1 MKFFISLFVLFLAT
15 SAWAAD
21 PKPPVLIGLDAEF
34 SLDYS
39 ISAQAIEK
47 GMRIAIAEINAK
59 GGVLNGR
66 ELQLVTKDNGSIPA
80 RGIKNIREFA
90 LMPELVGVFGGRFS
104 PVLLEEMVAIRETGL
119 LLLAPWSSAD
129 PIIDNQM
136 QPNPV
141 FRLSLRDSL
150 AIPKML
156 RVAQSRGLDK
166 VGLLLTNT
174 GWGRSNKLAAD
185 NYARMYPSPAI
196 VHTAWYNFKDTSL
209 IDKYDSLI
217 RRGAKAIILV
227 ANDDEAAVLVRE
239 IAALPPERRVPVL
252 SHWGVAGG
260 EFVKQAGPALAQ
272 VDFSVIQT
280 FSFFKADRAALARFF
295 AVAKGFGLKKPDDVH
310 APTGVAHAYDLT
322 HILARAINLAGST
335 ERSRIRGALEKIRQ
349 HRGLIKMY
357 QPPFTATQHEAL
369 SADELLMAR
378 FRPDGVL
385 VPTN

>member
-1 MKFFISLFVLFLAT
+1 MKFFISFFVFFLAAG
-15 SAWAAD
+15 AWAAD

-47 GMRIAIAEINAK
+47 GMRIAMAEINAK

-104 PVLLEEMVAIRETGL
+104 PVLLEEIGVIRETGL
-119 LLLAPWSSAD
+119 LLFAPWSSAD
-129 PIIDNQM
+129 PIIDNQL

-166 VGLLLTNT
+166 VGLLLTTT

-185 NYARMYPSPAI
+185 NYAKTHISPAI
-196 VHTAWYNFKDTSL
+196 VHTVWYNFKDKSL
-209 IDKYDSLI
+209 IDKYESLL
-217 RRGAKAIILV
+217 RSGAKAIILV
-227 ANDDEAAVLVRE
+227 ANDDEAAILVRE
-239 IAALPPERRVPVL
+239 MAALPPERRIPIL

-260 EFVKQAGPALAQ
+260 EFVKQAGPALVQ
-272 VDFSVIQT
+272 VDFSIIQT
-280 FSFFKADRAALARFF
+280 FSFFKADPAALVRFF
-295 AVAKGFGLKKPDDVH
+295 VVAKSFGLEKPEDVSV
-310 APTGVAHAYDLT
+310 PTGVAHAYDLT
-322 HILARAINLAGST
+322 HILAKAINLAGST
-335 ERSRIRGALEKIRQ
+335 ERSRVRLALEKIRQ
-349 HRGLIKMY
+349 HRGLIKVY

-369 SADELLMAR
+369 GADELLMAR

-385 VPTN
+385 VPAN

>member
-1 MKFFISLFVLFLAT
+1 MKFLISFFVFFLTAG
-15 SAWAAD
+15 AWATD

-47 GMRIAIAEINAK
+47 GMRIAMVEINAK

-90 LMPELVGVFGGRFS
+90 LIPELVGVFGGRFS

-119 LLLAPWSSAD
+119 LLFAPWSSAD

-156 RVAQSRGLDK
+156 RVAQARGLDK
-166 VGLLLTNT
+166 VGLLLINT

-185 NYARMYPSPAI
+185 NYAKTYTSPAI
-196 VHTAWYNFKDTSL
+196 VHTAWYNFKDSSL
-209 IDKYDSLI
+209 IDKYESLL
-217 RRGAKAIILV
+217 RSGAKAIILV
-227 ANDDEAAVLVRE
+227 ANDDEAAILVRE
-239 IAALPPERRVPVL
+239 IAALPPERRVPVF

-260 EFVKQAGPALAQ
+260 QFVKQAGPALAQ

-280 FSFFKADRAALARFF
+280 FSFFKADPAALAHFF
-295 AVAKGFGLKKPDDVH
+295 IAAKSFGLEKPDDVS

-322 HILARAINLAGST
+322 HILAKAINLAGSA
-335 ERSRIRGALEKIRQ
+335 ERSRVRQALEKIHQ
-349 HRGLIKMY
+349 YRGLIKVY

-369 SADELLMAR
+369 DADELLMAR

-385 VPTN
+385 VPAN

>member
-1 MKFFISLFVLFLAT
+1 MKLFITLLLLSLSLGAGAT
-15 SAWAAD
+15 E
-21 PKPPVLIGLDAEF
+21 PKPPVLLGLDAEF
-34 SLDYS
+34 SLDDS

-47 GMRIAIAEINAK
+47 GMRIAMAEINAN

-66 ELQLVTKDNGSIPA
+66 ELQLVTRDNGSLPA

-90 LMPELVGVFGGRFS
+90 QMPDLVGVFGGRFS
-104 PVLLEEMVAIRETGL
+104 PVLLEELAVVRETGL
-119 LLLAPWSSAD
+119 LLFAPWSSAD

-136 QPNPV
+136 SPNPV

-156 RVAQSRGLDK
+156 RVARARGLSK

-174 GWGRSNKLAAD
+174 GWGRSNKAAAD
-185 NYARMYPSPAI
+185 AYAKANPLPAI
-196 VHTAWYNFKDTSL
+196 VHTAWYNFRDTSL
-209 IDKYDSLI
+209 IDQYETLL
-217 RRGAKAIILV
+217 RRGAQAIVLV

-239 IAALPPERRVPVL
+239 MAALPRERRVPVL

-260 EFVKQAGPALAQ
+260 NFVAQAGPALAQ

-280 FSFFKADRAALARFF
+280 FSFFQADRTQLARFF
-295 AVAKGFGLKKPDDVH
+295 AAAKNFGLEKPQDVS

-322 HILARAINLAGST
+322 HIVARAINLAGSA
-335 ERSRIRGALEKIRQ
+335 EPGRVRQALENIPHHQ
-349 HRGLIKMY
+349 GLIKRY
-357 QPPFTATQHEAL
+357 QPPFTATRHEAL
-369 SADELLMAR
+369 GLEELLMAR

-385 VPTN
+385 APAN